1 MTTITRSTDSSA
13 PPTALTGAGGR
24 VRRHRSGRL
33 LWTGVGLAVLGALLG
48 FLVYTKAGQRE
59 PMVSVARPV
68 AYGQVISEN
77 DLRAVSLPADSGL
90 SAVAWSQRGTLL
102 NHPAATDLRAGQVV
116 TADSVLTERLPGP
129 GQAIVGI
136 AVKRGQLPGTP
147 LSPRDAVRVVAMGAS
162 PGGAVGSPGATAVPI
177 EATVLRVGDADGA
190 GLRVVD
196 LLVDDRQADAVARLA
211 GAGQAVIV
219 VVSRR

>member
-1 MTTITRSTDSSA
+1 MSTITRSTGSGA
-13 PPTALTGAGGR
+13 PVVAPVSGGGR
-24 VRRHRSGRL
+24 VRRHRASRL
-33 LWTGVGLAVLGALLG
+33 LWLGVVLAVVGALLG
-48 FLVYTKAGQRE
+48 FLVYMTAGQRE

-68 AYGQVISEN
+68 VYGQVITEA

-90 SAVAWSQRGTLL
+90 SAVAWSQRSTVV
-102 NHPAATDLRAGQVV
+102 NRPAATDLRAGQVV

-147 LSPRDAVRVVAMGAS
+147 LAPRDAVRVVAIGA
-162 PGGAVGSPGATAVPI
+162 SPGATAGAPGAGGVPI
-177 EATVLRVGDADGA
+177 DATVLRVSDADSS

-196 LLVDDRQADAVARLA
+196 LLVDEGQAAAVARLA

-219 VVSRR
+219 VVPRR